1 MTEYGATSTADEVLD
16 GIDLRGKRFVI
27 TGISSGVGAE
37 TARALA
43 ARGGEVV
50 GIARSL
56 ERAGETVDMIRMAA
70 DQGGGSVEVV
80 EADLASLLSVRSC
93 AQRLLLDGRGFDVVF
108 ANAGV
113 MATPFGHTVDGFET
127 QFGINHIGHFVL
139 VNRIAP
145 LLKSGGRMVSLSS
158 NGHRGA
164 DVDLDDP
171 NFEHTEYDEW
181 TAYGRSKTANCLFAV
196 EFDRRHRQRG
206 VRACA
211 VMPGTAMTPLLRHL
225 SDEAQAHVFA
235 SIDADRAAAGIQPLQ
250 LKTVGQMAAT
260 PVWAGVVA
268 DADEIGGKYAEDC
281 HIADVDDGPGI
292 GDGVRSYA
300 LDSERARHLWARS
313 EELVGERFEA

>member
-1 MTEYGATSTADEVLD
+1 MTATYGARSTADEVLD
-16 GIDLRGKRFVI
+16 GVDLRGRRFLI

-43 ARGGEVV
+43 ARGGDVV
-50 GIARSL
+50 GVARDPT
-56 ERAGETVDMIRMAA
+56 RAEKAS
-70 DQGGGSVEVV
+70 GSVQVV
-80 EADLASLLSVRSC
+80 KADLASLASVREC
-93 AQRLLLDGRGFDVVF
+93 ADALLHDGQTFDVVF

-139 VNRIAP
+139 VNRIAS
-145 LLKSGGRMVSLSS
+145 LLRTGGRMVSLSS

-181 TAYGRSKTANCLFAV
+181 TSYGRSKTANSLFAV
-196 EFDRRHRQRG
+196 EFDRRHRGRG

-225 SDEAQAHVFA
+225 SEEARSQVFA
-235 SIDADRAAAGIQPLQ
+235 SIDSDRAAAGAQPLE
-250 LKTVGQMAAT
+250 LKSVGQMAAT
-260 PVWAGVVA
+260 PVWAGLVA
-268 DADEIGGKYAEDC
+268 GAEEIGGRYVEDC
-281 HIADVDDGPGI
+281 HVADVDDSPGI

-300 LDSERARHLWARS
+300 IDPERARLLWARS
-313 EELVGERFEA
+313 EELVAERFHP